1 MLSIAAPS
9 FTFELS
15 LTSVY
20 LRLPTG
26 HCAWINRGEAAD
38 HARPFFETWN
48 DGMSRHVRLG
58 RWEGVFDRERA
69 IVCG

>member
-9 FTFELS
+9 FAFELT

-26 HCAWINRGEAAD
+26 HCAWIKRGGAAD
-38 HARPFFETWN
+38 HTRPFFETWN
-48 DGMSRHVRLG
+48 DGMSRQVRLG

-69 IVCG
+69 VGGG